1 MTCPIKTTRMK
12 RKKKKP
18 NFGSLLFEDFM
29 GNILFNFHYKVS
41 AMILC
46 AIAYDEFD
54 IQLFVVADCF
64 NLHFIV

>member
-1 MTCPIKTTRMK
+1 
-12 RKKKKP
+12 
-18 NFGSLLFEDFM
+18 M